1 MEKVLVGLQA
11 VEEQIRRGLRTLKK
25 GQGGGEGGS
34 HKVNSE
40 TGSDH
45 GCRYFYISRALKDD
59 LNLKSYLRRPRHL
72 LPEAMKVKRLRKVH
86 QNLFNLSQEELHCD
100 DFLR

>member
-1 MEKVLVGLQA
+1 M
-11 VEEQIRRGLRTLKK
+11 EEQIRRGLRTFGK

-45 GCRYFYISRALKDD
+45 RCRYFYHVKGFEI
-59 LNLKSYLRRPRHL
+59 
-72 LPEAMKVKRLRKVH
+72 LPAPEILCQEAQVS
-86 QNLFNLSQEELHCD
+86 FN
-100 DFLR
+100 